1 MLLLKPYFVPMWARC
16 TRPGKLQ
23 MIFSVLAII
32 LFFKLN
38 SFYDLCENGIN
49 IELTQEE
56 ESIGPNYM
64 KVVWRFVYLLSNLG
78 NNNNDDDSIV
88 SKKVGIVLEKGNR
101 PRQFH
106 AQKGC

>member
-1 MLLLKPYFVPMWARC
+1 M
-16 TRPGKLQ
+16 
-23 MIFSVLAII
+23 
-32 LFFKLN
+32 
-38 SFYDLCENGIN
+38 
-49 IELTQEE
+49 ELTQEE

-64 KVVWRFVYLLSNLG
+64 KVVWRFVYLLYNLG
-78 NNNNDDDSIV
+78 NDDDDSIV